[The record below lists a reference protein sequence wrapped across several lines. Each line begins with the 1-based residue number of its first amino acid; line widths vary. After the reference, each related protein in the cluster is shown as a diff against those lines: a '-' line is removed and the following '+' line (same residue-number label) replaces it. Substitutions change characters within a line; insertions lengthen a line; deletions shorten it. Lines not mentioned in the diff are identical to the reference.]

1 MDAVIGHFQPYLQW
15 DMKNVRRVNGRRDKT
30 LFSSPIENLSQNS
43 SHFWVHPRIHIFS
56 QFFLFF
62 IRKKIFT
69 SILFFYHFDFSDS
82 MGLISYDSLK
92 TTLHTQ
98 AILVLFVTVGLAM
111 NVFQA
116 ITFVL
121 IRPWNRTLYRHIV
134 QVTTFELFFELF
146 GLLFLNFILNSFF
159 GLS

>member
-1 MDAVIGHFQPYLQW
+1 
-15 DMKNVRRVNGRRDKT
+15 MKNVRRVNGRRDKT
-30 LFSSPIENLSQNS
+30 LFFITKTPNVSQNS
-43 SHFWVHPRIHIFS
+43 SHFWVHQRIHIFS

-62 IRKKIFT
+62 IRKK
-69 SILFFYHFDFSDS
+69 SSHQYFFYHFDFSDA